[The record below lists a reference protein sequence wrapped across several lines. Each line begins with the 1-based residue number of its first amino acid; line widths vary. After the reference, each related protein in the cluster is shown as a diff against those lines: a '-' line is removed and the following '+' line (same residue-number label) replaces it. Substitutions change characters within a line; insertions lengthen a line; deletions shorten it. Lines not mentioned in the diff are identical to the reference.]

1 MRKLSIFESIT
12 VNGFFADADNDM
24 SWAHMQASQP
34 DPEWNAFVAGN
45 AGSLGTLLFG
55 RCGV

>member
-34 DPEWNAFVAGN
+34 DPEWNAFVQAMR
-45 AGSLGTLLFG
+45 AP
-55 RCGV
+55 